1 MSFGID
7 KKTEACSLLAAE
19 YSELAQRSG
28 QDKDEAYGGYMDRC
42 LNRDEELICEQV
54 LREAYHMLRKDSS
67 ISWVKAYA
75 EEKAKRK
82 TLEVKYTNLKELNFL

>member
-67 ISWVKAYA
+67 ISWVSAYA

-82 TLEVKYTNLKELNFL
+82 TLEVKYANLKELNFL